1 MTERNHDPGN
11 AGNSQHQAHQA
22 PQHESNG
29 PADVLRDG
37 NIKATIWKNE
47 RENGPSYNTTFART
61 WQDEGGAYRDSHSFS
76 GTELL
81 RVSELARG
89 AYARTNE
96 LRQEHRVEI
105 TREDT
110 QDASEQ
116 DNDAPAHDDVQA
128 FKSKRNASQDQTGRS
143 PVRRK

>member
-1 MTERNHDPGN
+1 MTDRNHDPGN
-11 AGNSQHQAHQA
+11 AGQQQQPYN
-22 PQHESNG
+22 NG

-61 WQDEGGAYRDSHSFS
+61 WQDESGAYRDSHSFS

-96 LRQEHRVEI
+96 LRHEHRQELEVEI
-105 TREDT
+105 TRDDEDT
-110 QDASEQ
+110 
-116 DNDAPAHDDVQA
+116 PP
-128 FKSKRNASQDQTGRS
+128 QDQRESFKAKRGPQEQPARS
-143 PVRRK
+143 QTVSRRK

>member
-37 NIKATIWKNE
+37 NVKATIWKNE
-47 RENGPSYNTTFART
+47 RENGPQYSTTFART

-96 LRQEHRVEI
+96 LRQEHRAELEVEI
-105 TREDT
+105 SRDDDDT
-110 QDASEQ
+110 
-116 DNDAPAHDDVQA
+116 PP
-128 FKSKRNASQDQTGRS
+128 QDQRENFKAKRGVQDQEARS
-143 PVRRK
+143 QTVSRRK

>member
-1 MTERNHDPGN
+1 MNDRNYDPGN
-11 AGNSQHQAHQA
+11 AGQQQH
-22 PQHESNG
+22 SDNNG

-61 WQDEGGAYRDSHSFS
+61 WQDESGAYRDSHSFS

-96 LRQEHRVEI
+96 LRQEHRQELEVEI
-105 TREDT
+105 SR
-110 QDASEQ
+110 
-116 DNDAPAHDDVQA
+116 DDDEPPP
-128 FKSKRNASQDQTGRS
+128 QDQRESFKAKRGPQEQPARS
-143 PVRRK
+143 QTVSRRK

>member
-1 MTERNHDPGN
+1 MNDRTHD
-11 AGNSQHQAHQA
+11 AGNQT
-22 PQHESNG
+22 PQQQEANG

-47 RENGPSYNTTFART
+47 RENGPTYNTTFART
-61 WQDEGGAYRDSHSFS
+61 WQDESGAYRDSHSFS

-96 LRQEHRVEI
+96 LRQEHRQELEVEI
-105 TREDT
+105 SRDDEAPPQDQRE
-110 QDASEQ
+110 S
-116 DNDAPAHDDVQA
+116 
-128 FKSKRNASQDQTGRS
+128 FKSKRGPQEQPARSQTVS
-143 PVRRK
+143 RRK

>member
-1 MTERNHDPGN
+1 MTERNDDPGN
-11 AGNSQHQAHQA
+11 AGQQQQ
-22 PQHESNG
+22 PETNG

-61 WQDEGGAYRDSHSFS
+61 WQDEQGAYRDSHSFS

-89 AYARTNE
+89 AYARMNE
-96 LRQEHRVEI
+96 LRQEHRQELEVEI
-105 TREDT
+105 SRDDDE
-110 QDASEQ
+110 
-116 DNDAPAHDDVQA
+116 APARGDVQS
-128 FKSKRNASQDQTGRS
+128 FKSKRAAAQDQTGRS

>member
-1 MTERNHDPGN
+1 MNDRNHDPG
-11 AGNSQHQAHQA
+11 QQ
-22 PQHESNG
+22 PQQQESNG

-61 WQDEGGAYRDSHSFS
+61 WQDESGAYRDSQSFS

-96 LRQEHRVEI
+96 LRQEHRQELEVEI
-105 TREDT
+105 TRDDEDT
-110 QDASEQ
+110 
-116 DNDAPAHDDVQA
+116 PP
-128 FKSKRNASQDQTGRS
+128 QDQRESFKAKRGPQEQPARS
-143 PVRRK
+143 QTVSRRK

>member
-1 MTERNHDPGN
+1 MNDRNHDPG
-11 AGNSQHQAHQA
+11 QQ
-22 PQHESNG
+22 PQQQESNG

-61 WQDEGGAYRDSHSFS
+61 WQDEQGAYRDSHSFS

-96 LRQEHRVEI
+96 LRQEHRQELEVEI
-105 TREDT
+105 TRDNEDT
-110 QDASEQ
+110 
-116 DNDAPAHDDVQA
+116 PP
-128 FKSKRNASQDQTGRS
+128 QDQRESFKAKRGPQEQPARS
-143 PVRRK
+143 QTVSRRK

>member
-1 MTERNHDPGN
+1 MTERNDNPGN
-11 AGNSQHQAHQA
+11 HT
-22 PQHESNG
+22 PQQQENNG

-47 RENGPSYNTTFART
+47 RENGPSFNTILART
-61 WQDEGGAYRDSHSFS
+61 WQDEQGAYRDSHSFS

-89 AYARTNE
+89 AYARMNE
-96 LRQEHRVEI
+96 LRQEHRQELEVEI
-105 TREDT
+105 SRDDDE
-110 QDASEQ
+110 
-116 DNDAPAHDDVQA
+116 APARGDVQS
-128 FKSKRNASQDQTGRS
+128 FKSKRAAAQDQTGRS

>member
-1 MTERNHDPGN
+1 MNDRTHD
-11 AGNSQHQAHQA
+11 AGNQT
-22 PQHESNG
+22 PQQQESNG

-61 WQDEGGAYRDSHSFS
+61 WQDEQGAYRDSHSFS

-96 LRQEHRVEI
+96 LRQEHRQELEVEI
-105 TREDT
+105 TRDED
-110 QDASEQ
+110 
-116 DNDAPAHDDVQA
+116 DAPP
-128 FKSKRNASQDQTGRS
+128 QDQRETFKAKRGPQEQPARS
-143 PVRRK
+143 QTVSRRK